1 MLFFFLGMKPEL
13 LVNRVRCWEFTS
25 LRAIFDICDL
35 NSVSKQSGAMKGKT
49 QSSHDPMSR
58 LVTVITVTN
67 SISTLFAV
75 YFSATCQT
83 IRLS

>member
-1 MLFFFLGMKPEL
+1 MGG
-13 LVNRVRCWEFTS
+13 VDVYDG
-25 LRAIFDICDL
+25 AI
-35 NSVSKQSGAMKGKT
+35 KGKT
-49 QSSHDPMSR
+49 QSAHDPMSR